1 MAENQNLFG
10 RIVGAFRNNPNRPS
24 TSLSNP
30 AEWLMSG
37 NDSATGI
44 AVTENSA
51 MQLSAVF
58 GAVRV
63 ISETMASLPWNVKQT
78 KDGVV
83 VNADAHPINKLIHQ
97 PNVMMTDFTFRET
110 CQAHLCL
117 HGNAFIAIQRNEA
130 GQPKK
135 LIPIHPDRV
144 QVKVYKEEKFYTIDE
159 NETFDDSEMIH
170 LVGLSFDGI
179 VGKSVLEAARESIGL
194 GLAADRFGGSF
205 FGNGANVSA
214 VLTHPGRLSDEAY
227 KRLMRSWTQRNSGLE
242 NSHKTAILEEGMSVE
257 KMSIS
262 PQESQFISTRKFGVE
277 DIARFFRI
285 PLAYLGS
292 LENSSTR
299 ANVEEQGIMFQRNTI
314 LPWVKRWESEFN
326 RKLFITDSEYY
337 IRFNMDGILRG
348 DIRSRYEAY
357 TKGRQWGW
365 LSANDVLKME
375 NMAPIVGGDA
385 YLQPMNMIDVN
396 SSNDSQSNTTEN
408 E

>member
-10 RIVGAFRNNPNRPS
+10 RILGAIRSNPNRPS
-24 TSLSNP
+24 TSLANP
-30 AEWLMSG
+30 AEWMFSD
-37 NDSATGI
+37 NESKTGI
-44 AVTENSA
+44 AVTETSA

-63 ISETMASLPWNVKQT
+63 ISETMASLPWAVKQT
-78 KDGVV
+78 SDDGIVQD
-83 VNADAHPINKLIHQ
+83 ADAHPINKLIHH
-97 PNVMMTDFTFRET
+97 PNDLMTDFTFRET

-117 HGNAFIAIQRNEA
+117 HGNAFIVIKRNSA
-130 GQPKK
+130 GNPIK
-135 LIPIHPDRV
+135 LIPVHPDRV
-144 QVKVYKEEKFYTIDE
+144 EVKVYEGEKFYQVDKK
-159 NETFDDSEMIH
+159 ETFDDSEMIH
-170 LVGLSFDGI
+170 IVGLGFDGI
-179 VGKSVLEAARESIGL
+179 IGKSVIESARESIGL
-194 GLAADRFGGSF
+194 GLAADQFGGSF

-227 KRLMRSWTQRNSGLE
+227 KRLIRSWQQRNAGLD
-242 NSHKTAILEEGMSVE
+242 NAHKTAILEEGMKVE

-277 DIARFFRI
+277 DIARFFRL

-292 LENSSTR
+292 MENSSTR

-314 LPWVKRWESEFN
+314 LPWVKRWEAEFN
-326 RKLFITDSEYY
+326 RKLFVGDSPYY
-337 IRFNMDGILRG
+337 VRFNMDGLLRG

-365 LSANDVLKME
+365 ISANDVRKLE
-375 NMAPIVGGDA
+375 NMAPIDGGDA
-385 YLQPMNMIDVN
+385 YLQPMNMIDVAKPQ
-396 SSNDSQSNTTEN
+396 NDEGDAV